1 MQCSAVHCSG
11 GILLLGGG
19 NLTRIN
25 FECCL
30 VGGNEPLVREG
41 GTKIWLGGG
50 GMSKFL
56 ASGGGLPP
64 SPPVGKTLLKKK
76 HNILILKCILN
87 TIRPIKQSAHHLGN
101 FFLVFK
107 K

>member
-30 VGGNEPLVREG
+30 VGGNEPLVREE

-50 GMSKFL
+50 DEQIFG
-56 ASGGGLPP
+56 
-64 SPPVGKTLLKKK
+64 
-76 HNILILKCILN
+76 
-87 TIRPIKQSAHHLGN
+87 
-101 FFLVFK
+101 
-107 K
+107 